1 MFGQNVPIE
10 SSFNG
15 HYSISILPEITS
27 NFDDTEQ
34 VLIFEESETVEEKRK
49 KLTKLHKQ
57 FGHASNN
64 NLLHL
69 IKNAGLDTKNI
80 SKIVEEITKQ
90 CNICKLYKK
99 PLPRPAV
106 SIPKSLSFNEI
117 VAMDLR
123 QLGDNLWHLHF
134 IDEFS
139 RFSNVVVIKSKQS
152 NVIIQNFLKHWISIF
167 GTPISV
173 FSDNGGEF
181 VSKDFIDFC
190 ENFNIKI
197 KTTAAESPWSNGIC
211 ERHNAIITETLLKVK
226 EDSKCDW
233 ETALAWALSAKNSLI
248 NVNGFSPHQIVFGKN
263 IKIPSI

>member
-1 MFGQNVPIE
+1 MSKSSLKKADTVLNIKNDTIKMFGQNIPIE

-27 NFDDTEQ
+27 NFDDIEQ

-57 FGHASNN
+57 FGHASGN
-64 NLLHL
+64 NLLNL

-117 VAMDLR
+117 VAM
-123 QLGDNLWHLHF
+123 N
-134 IDEFS
+134 S
-139 RFSNVVVIKSKQS
+139 
-152 NVIIQNFLKHWISIF
+152 VII
-167 GTPISV
+167 
-173 FSDNGGEF
+173 
-181 VSKDFIDFC
+181 C
-190 ENFNIKI
+190 
-197 KTTAAESPWSNGIC
+197 GIC
-211 ERHNAIITETLLKVK
+211 IL
-226 EDSKCDW
+226 
-233 ETALAWALSAKNSLI
+233 
-248 NVNGFSPHQIVFGKN
+248 
-263 IKIPSI
+263 